1 MLCTALYPDPLK
13 YSTRHMKMDSASR
26 VTLEA
31 NLARNASHRAS
42 RVSLDNKLRVVYS
55 YASGTTYHQQ
65 SSKCLANFAR
75 QIIER
80 EILSCKFW
88 GTHVRDLRFL
98 SSFTCHVRVV
108 YCTTYCTMLWSITV
122 NLWRAWLLLYIAY
135 FTVLH
140 ALGHDWL
147 LMQSSI
153 AVVSFIHDFAPY
165 TLHRYLH
172 LLNNSMRHTHQR
184 FTVIDHS
191 VPLCHNA
198 FTLVMI
204 TCIIKCYAGYLDKK
218 CILHSKCAHL
228 A

>member
-65 SSKCLANFAR
+65 SSKCLANFAS

-80 EILSCKFW
+80 EMSVPRVL
-88 GTHVRDLRFL
+88 RDSRFL
-98 SSFTCHVRVV
+98 SNFMCCVRVV

-122 NLWRAWLLLYIAY
+122 NLWRAPFTIHRIFHCVTCTGPWLVADANFYCCGVLY
-135 FTVLH
+135 TRLCT
-140 ALGHDWL
+140 
-147 LMQSSI
+147 
-153 AVVSFIHDFAPY
+153 IHFAP
-165 TLHRYLH
+165 LSPPPQQFHE
-172 LLNNSMRHTHQR
+172 TH
-184 FTVIDHS
+184 S
-191 VPLCHNA
+191 
-198 FTLVMI
+198 
-204 TCIIKCYAGYLDKK
+204 
-218 CILHSKCAHL
+218 SKVYSNWS
-228 A
+228 